1 MKKKTSLS
9 SKNHKKQLKS
19 ISKDYYDAER
29 EKEGDEAIF
38 LENFEFFCCICV
50 SKFAF
55 LTNKI
60 ILKSNSYLQFGP

>member
-19 ISKDYYDAER
+19 ISKDHYDAER

-38 LENFEFFCCICV
+38 LEKFEFFCCICV
-50 SKFAF
+50 FQNLYF
-55 LTNKI
+55 
-60 ILKSNSYLQFGP
+60 

>member
-19 ISKDYYDAER
+19 ISKDHYDAER

-50 SKFAF
+50 FQNLYF
-55 LTNKI
+55 
-60 ILKSNSYLQFGP
+60 